1 MTDAELL
8 NLCKERLEGYPDG
21 AQAEKIDIQ
30 IKKLEDRI
38 ERNNNKR
45 AGDR

>member
-21 AQAEKIDIQ
+21 AQAEKIRIQ
-30 IKKLEDRI
+30 IKKLEDRC
-38 ERNNNKR
+38 KDQ
-45 AGDR
+45 AKK

>member
-30 IKKLEDRI
+30 IKKLEDRC
-38 ERNNNKR
+38 KKDQ
-45 AGDR
+45 AKK